1 MIYSLKASPSLH
13 SHLIVI
19 IFLKFVVIFFFI
31 SILFVFKY
39 MERPDETGSQAVTHL
54 DYKLF
59 IFNFD

>member
-1 MIYSLKASPSLH
+1 MIYLLKASPSLH

-39 MERPDETGSQAVTHL
+39 MERPDETGSQAVTH
-54 DYKLF
+54 
-59 IFNFD
+59 